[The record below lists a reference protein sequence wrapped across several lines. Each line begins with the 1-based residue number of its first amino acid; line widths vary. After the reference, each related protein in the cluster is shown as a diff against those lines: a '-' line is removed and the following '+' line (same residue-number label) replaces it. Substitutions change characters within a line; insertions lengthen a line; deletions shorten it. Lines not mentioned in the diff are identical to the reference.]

1 MYILFL
7 MLFLNSFMFCDTI
20 ENGWKGIKAL
30 KTDKATV
37 YKLLGKP
44 EIDDNGY
51 AGYSTDDAFIEV
63 NFSTAPCENDQYER
77 GKYKV
82 PKETALD
89 YTVRLKKK
97 IKLSEFRY
105 NQEKYEKDTSGD
117 LKSSA
122 DYYNPNDEITIGVYI
137 QEGTEYVTDIHF
149 GINKKDAELFKCEEI
164 NDLK

>member
-1 MYILFL
+1 MK
-7 MLFLNSFMFCDTI
+7 DK
-20 ENGWKGIKAL
+20 KGLTGSSDLSNVI
-30 KTDKATV
+30 
-37 YKLLGKP
+37 
-44 EIDDNGY
+44 
-51 AGYSTDDAFIEV
+51 
-63 NFSTAPCENDQYER
+63 
-77 GKYKV
+77 
-82 PKETALD
+82 
-89 YTVRLKKK
+89 